1 MSQTTAEVRTK
12 SPDVLL
18 PHGIQG
24 QEHAT
29 RCALFRPE
37 WVRMQYLCDGWL
49 PNRAALSF
57 GSVFLLQVFPGR
69 ATRCRKRGHRYGR
82 RNGTVG
88 GFYRWEGKTLFSMS
102 EPDNDEAER
111 DSDDRASLTDSDV
124 NRERGEF
131 SENAR
136 KIREG
141 RGRTRSAVVVRALDR
156 AKYMAKLSTMAALRW
171 VRRRW
176 SRWRSVYR

>member
-1 MSQTTAEVRTK
+1 
-12 SPDVLL
+12 
-18 PHGIQG
+18 
-24 QEHAT
+24 
-29 RCALFRPE
+29 
-37 WVRMQYLCDGWL
+37 
-49 PNRAALSF
+49 
-57 GSVFLLQVFPGR
+57 
-69 ATRCRKRGHRYGR
+69 
-82 RNGTVG
+82 
-88 GFYRWEGKTLFSMS
+88 MS

-124 NRERGEF
+124 NRERGEL

>member
-1 MSQTTAEVRTK
+1 
-12 SPDVLL
+12 
-18 PHGIQG
+18 
-24 QEHAT
+24 
-29 RCALFRPE
+29 
-37 WVRMQYLCDGWL
+37 
-49 PNRAALSF
+49 
-57 GSVFLLQVFPGR
+57 
-69 ATRCRKRGHRYGR
+69 
-82 RNGTVG
+82 
-88 GFYRWEGKTLFSMS
+88 MS